1 MDSLGKR
8 IAHHRKRAKISQKA
22 LAEAIDMCPTMI
34 SRYESD
40 QREPSISVLIS
51 IATVLNTTS
60 DILLGL
66 EPRPDSIAQNR
77 DEYILLNRFRNLNSR
92 GQERVLECISDLSEL
107 GKYSGK
113 KPPVAPTTGV
123 LG

>member
-77 DEYILLNRFRNLNSR
+77 DEYILLNKFRNLNGR

-107 GKYSGK
+107 GKYSNVPEAGRR
-113 KPPVAPTTGV
+113 VAQ
-123 LG
+123 

>member
-1 MDSLGKR
+1 MSP
-8 IAHHRKRAKISQKA
+8 A
-22 LAEAIDMCPTMI
+22 MV

-40 QREPSISVLIS
+40 LREPSISVLIS

-77 DEYILLNRFRNLNSR
+77 DEYVLLNRFRNLNSR

-113 KPPVAPTTGV
+113 KPPAASTTGV